1 MIWQCL
7 GCSAK
12 AAKGRFSSAF
22 TFKTTFT
29 FEKSQDLFFF
39 WLALTYPKRPPCRDR
54 SLVMPGISWYVNLQQ
69 GKDQ

>member
-39 WLALTYPKRPPCRDR
+39 GWLLHIQNDHRVA
-54 SLVMPGISWYVNLQQ
+54 IEAW
-69 GKDQ
+69 

>member
-39 WLALTYPKRPPCRDR
+39 
-54 SLVMPGISWYVNLQQ
+54 LVGSYISKTTTVSR
-69 GKDQ
+69 